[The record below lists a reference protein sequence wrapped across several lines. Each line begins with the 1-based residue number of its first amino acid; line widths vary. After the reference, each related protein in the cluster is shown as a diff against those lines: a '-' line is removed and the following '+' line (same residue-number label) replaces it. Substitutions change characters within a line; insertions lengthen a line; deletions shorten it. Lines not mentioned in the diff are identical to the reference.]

1 MTSELVLRDVRG
13 ERVQTR
19 SSEAPLGSLEESSLA
34 RKQEGPAGCKRVLCP
49 GRCGRMRAGGA
60 GTGDVEK
67 GLACR
72 TKESE
77 RYSTSNGKLGK
88 AFKEGA
94 IELGLT
100 F

>member
-1 MTSELVLRDVRG
+1 MSEGR
-13 ERVQTR
+13 
-19 SSEAPLGSLEESSLA
+19 
-34 RKQEGPAGCKRVLCP
+34 GCKRVPARRPWAAWRSLAWRGSRRGLLAARGCSVP
-49 GRCGRMRAGGA
+49 EGVAGPRAGGA